1 MYFGQSFGRI
11 GADFRLSLVPIFRN
25 TALEMSLGALEDADV
40 KFSQGIEQLALK
52 ASVISSITQNRNF
65 GHSSGIIESTLQ
77 NKDNLTQNKDDMNP
91 PNSLLEY
98 VPLAELCNTILIAF
112 NEIRLVTP
120 VSISPKLVSAIQVLL
135 ESAAR
140 TLSDR

>member
-1 MYFGQSFGRI
+1 M
-11 GADFRLSLVPIFRN
+11 A
-25 TALEMSLGALEDADV
+25 LGALEDADV

-52 ASVISSITQNRNF
+52 ASVKSTTQDRNLKY
-65 GHSSGIIESTLQ
+65 SSGIIENNLQ
-77 NKDNLTQNKDDMNP
+77 TEDTTTVNQDALSP

-98 VPLAELCNTILIAF
+98 EPLAELCNTILVAF